1 MIEEMELRAERIK
14 KKLETGE
21 DLNED
26 KFAFCDGNKNFFS
39 KVKFKK
45 VRKAKIKRKEVK
57 WTKKT

>member
-1 MIEEMELRAERIK
+1 MLEEMELRAERIK

-26 KFAFCDGNKNFFS
+26 EFAFCDGNKNFFS

-45 VRKAKIKRKEVK
+45 VRKAKLKRKEVK
-57 WTKKT
+57 